1 MQTGVCLWELV
12 NKSKGVWLDRE
23 IIKLMKEVV
32 SAWVQVYLPLLLEL
46 LYKLEF
52 IAYIDRFEHVGL
64 CLFYIPYVT
73 LAVMTVSV
81 IVVYLV
87 EFLLS

>member
-1 MQTGVCLWELV
+1 MH
-12 NKSKGVWLDRE
+12 
-23 IIKLMKEVV
+23 
-32 SAWVQVYLPLLLEL
+32 LPLLLAL

-52 IAYIDRFEHVGL
+52 IAYIDSFEHVGL

-73 LAVMTVSV
+73 LAVMTVLV

-87 EFLLS
+87 EFLLI